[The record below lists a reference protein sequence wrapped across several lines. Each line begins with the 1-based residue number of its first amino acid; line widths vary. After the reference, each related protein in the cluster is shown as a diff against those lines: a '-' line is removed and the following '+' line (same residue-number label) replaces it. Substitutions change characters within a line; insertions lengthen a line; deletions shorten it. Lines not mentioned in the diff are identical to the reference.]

1 MQSETINR
9 PTQKIQNLNT
19 VIRQIKSCF
28 IDTRS
33 KNAPQDLVK
42 RKTTCEIHQ
51 NTKNFLAYDERSPR
65 LECKYAFKVY
75 FDNKQIIHLEFF
87 PLSFRIP
94 TITIMKS
101 VQQELTHLNPYYS
114 PHEKKTK
121 NN

>member
-51 NTKNFLAYDERSPR
+51 NTKIFLAYDERSPR

-75 FDNKQIIHLEFF
+75 FDNKQIIHLEYF

-94 TITIMKS
+94 TIFKPILNVKYIKIQKFFLLTMKD
-101 VQQELTHLNPYYS
+101 HRD
-114 PHEKKTK
+114 
-121 NN
+121 